1 MRTRSNGE
9 ARERL
14 RELLTRHARR
24 FGLTQAAVD
33 TLVRKAVL
41 ERWASGDEIVSREDG
56 HDLVTFVVVGSVRVL
71 CPTPHGGAVTVCFG
85 APGQFV
91 TTGWLFDGPPVR
103 REFRVIAHD
112 EIHTVVAAWSQAVL
126 LEVMATLPP
135 RAQLQ
140 IMSYGWRAF
149 SSLVRD
155 KCRLLG
161 LPLRDR
167 VLATLQ
173 ALARDFGTS
182 HPAGT
187 CVTLRV
193 THADV
198 AGMAAGSR
206 ANVTRAIESLRT
218 QGLVATERH
227 RFVVTH
233 RGLATLRDPV
243 PAQAACG

>member
-1 MRTRSNGE
+1 MRTRSSGE

-14 RELLTRHARR
+14 RELLVRRGRR

-33 TLVRKAVL
+33 TLGRTAVL
-41 ERWASGDEIVSREDG
+41 ERWASGNEILSREDG
-56 HDLVTFVVVGSVRVL
+56 HDLVTFVVIGSVRVL
-71 CPTPHGGAVTVCFG
+71 CPTPHGGSVTVCFG

-91 TTGWLFDGPPVR
+91 TTGWLFDGPPIR
-103 REFRVIAHD
+103 RQFRVIAHD

-126 LEVMATLPP
+126 LDVMATLPP

-140 IMSYGWRAF
+140 LASYGWRAF
-149 SSLVRD
+149 SSLVRE
-155 KCRLLG
+155 KCQLLG

-173 ALARDFGTS
+173 TLARDFGTS
-182 HPAGT
+182 HSAGT
-187 CVTLRV
+187 CVALRV

-198 AGMAAGSR
+198 AGMAVGSR
-206 ANVTRAIESLRT
+206 ANVTRAIEALRT
-218 QGLVATERH
+218 QGLVTTERH

-233 RGLATLRDPV
+233 RGLTSLRDPIP
-243 PAQAACG
+243 PAAACG

>member
-33 TLVRKAVL
+33 TLVRTAVL
-41 ERWASGDEIVSREDG
+41 ERWASGDEIVSQEDA
-56 HDLVTFVVVGSVRVL
+56 HDLVTFVVVGSARVV

-91 TTGWLFDGPPVR
+91 ATGWLFDGPPVR

-112 EIHTVVAAWSQAVL
+112 AIHTVVAAWSQAVVL
-126 LEVMATLPP
+126 DVMASLPV

-140 IMSYGWRAF
+140 LTSCGWRAF
-149 SSLVRD
+149 SSLLRE
-155 KCRLLG
+155 KCHLLG

-167 VLATLQ
+167 VLAALQ
-173 ALARDFGTS
+173 ALARDFGAS
-182 HPAGT
+182 HPAGR
-187 CVTLRV
+187 CIGLRV

-206 ANVTRAIESLRT
+206 ANVTRAIDALRT
-218 QGLVATERH
+218 QGMVATERH

-233 RGLATLRDPV
+233 RGLAALHDP
-243 PAQAACG
+243 PPPRAACG